1 MKSSPAFTLIELVF
15 IIVVLG
21 ILAAVAYPRI
31 APLREDAEIAK
42 GKGDVATI
50 RAGIVNERQT
60 RLIKGDAKWILNGT
74 AITNGK
80 KPMDYDANNVGL
92 FGGVLTTPMSDNNA
106 SGSWHVQTR
115 GSGTYYYR
123 VGSSINTFK
132 YHDGDD
138 ANASKKGQF
147 LCTSGTE
154 CSQLTN

>member
-21 ILAAVAYPRI
+21 ILAAVAFPRI
-31 APLREDAEIAK
+31 APIREDAEIAK

-60 RLIKGDAKWILNGT
+60 WLIRGDASWIPNGT
-74 AITNGK
+74 GTTANGRK
-80 KPMDYDANNVGL
+80 MMDNGGL
-92 FGGVLTTPMSDNNA
+92 FGGVLTQGFTSNA
-106 SGSWHVQTR
+106 TSGHW
-115 GSGTYYYR
+115 SGTGNGTYVYR
-123 VGSSINTFK
+123 VGESQNTFT
-132 YHDGDD
+132 YYDSTET
-138 ANASKKGQF
+138 NVSKRGQF

>member
-60 RLIKGDAKWILNGT
+60 RLIKGDAKWIT
-74 AITNGK
+74 R
-80 KPMDYDANNVGL
+80 ANLDNANGL
-92 FGGVLTTPMSDNNA
+92 FGGVLTQGFTSSSA
-106 SGSWHVQTR
+106 SGKWDDGGDGVDN
-115 GSGTYYYR
+115 GTYRYY
-123 VGSSINTFK
+123 VGSSENNFTYYDNTET
-132 YHDGDD
+132 
-138 ANASKKGQF
+138 NASKRGQF